1 MRIIPITTEFPLF
14 DSFYFIDGYS
24 SLELAPPLNS
34 HFFTPF
40 QSFFLPPS
48 EDIGILEAVEN
59 PQIQIWIWGNVHW
72 ATSNLFRI

>member
-40 QSFFLPPS
+40 QSFFLPPFRKYS
-48 EDIGILEAVEN
+48 TSGIAN
-59 PQIQIWIWGNVHW
+59 PQIQIWIWGERALDH
-72 ATSNLFRI
+72 L